1 MGNDR
6 EDFEDAPD
14 GVSLYEGRMV
24 DLFDHRAKRYIS
36 GRGRA
41 AVWQE
46 LPFGSPEKIIG
57 PQWRVSEKNLPDKVA
72 SRWQEYRAG
81 FCDVA
86 SPTNQRAL
94 VSALI
99 PAFVICGDKVPTIL
113 FHPADD
119 RLTLLWL
126 GVANS
131 FVLDFLARKKVA
143 LKMSHTVMDSLPLP
157 RIWSGGPLE
166 IAIARHTLLLSATG
180 PEMAEFW
187 DRAAPLIGLSPKAD
201 CPCEDPAERGVLRAK
216 LDVLVARDFFGLT
229 LDEIR
234 YLLDPAD
241 VLGADCGFETF
252 GALKRAERRA
262 SGGAFTTRDLIL
274 ETWRTLRVPFDLTSL
289 PDGAWARSGQPQPG
303 DTGAILAAILKAMQ
317 GPMPIR
323 SVRLATALTVEP
335 RLATPLLPHASALQW
350 RRLVGTESD
359 PLPSS
364 VATFTARINAPW
376 GTAVRNH
383 RGNGR
388 LTEDTNSGTWAPG
401 LGLEAIDTSGW
412 PDGRAKFVLDLLKS
426 IDLATA
432 VSALPNEVQR
442 WIADA
447 AAA

>member
-1 MGNDR
+1 MELAPASDR
-6 EDFEDAPD
+6 
-14 GVSLYEGRMV
+14 
-24 DLFDHRAKRYIS
+24 
-36 GRGRA
+36 
-41 AVWQE
+41 
-46 LPFGSPEKIIG
+46 
-57 PQWRVSEKNLPDKVA
+57 
-72 SRWQEYRAG
+72 
-81 FCDVA
+81 
-86 SPTNQRAL
+86 
-94 VSALI
+94 
-99 PAFVICGDKVPTIL
+99 
-113 FHPADD
+113 
-119 RLTLLWL
+119 
-126 GVANS
+126 
-131 FVLDFLARKKVA
+131 
-143 LKMSHTVMDSLPLP
+143 
-157 RIWSGGPLE
+157 
-166 IAIARHTLLLSATG
+166 
-180 PEMAEFW
+180 
-187 DRAAPLIGLSPKAD
+187 
-201 CPCEDPAERGVLRAK
+201 PCENPAQRTSLRAE

-229 LDEIR
+229 PDEMR
-234 YLLDPAD
+234 YLLDPGD
-241 VLGADCGFETF
+241 VLGPDCGFETF

-274 ETWRTLRVPFDLTSL
+274 DTWRTLRVPVDLTSL

-303 DTGAILAAILKAMQ
+303 DIGAVLAAILKAMQ

-432 VSALPNEVQR
+432 VSVLPNEVQR